1 MAGLGE
7 AQRMLE
13 MQFTQ
18 SFRTGNIIIDTLVSG
33 VIMSVITAAFFYLRP
48 LLTDSP
54 KYFDRILGFF
64 GLTTNRIIINWK
76 VSKTAQME
84 VNNSSKRFEAILHQV
99 RKLKYGEAGVNT
111 FLENPNPDS
120 MSFMVAQ
127 STPFMFKPG
136 VYGKIQTDK
145 TERHEQ
151 GYHGQ
156 MVLMPETFEAQIYS
170 RTKTLLQLQ
179 ELLDEWVEEYEKFGK
194 KTNKIILKWKIN
206 DKKNS
211 EANSSD
217 PMKSSQD
224 DKKLSKIAG
233 MEMDNSSL
241 RFEAVLHQVT
251 KLKYGEVGINTLR
264 EIPESLSFMVSQ
276 ETPFK
281 FSPEVFG
288 KIQINK
294 QSKELTRDDEKGETY
309 RAEIYSNTKSL
320 KELQDI
326 LEEWVE
332 DYEKFVRMTGWNE
345 LKFYGGINR
354 YGAQFNFSVKLM
366 AILHHLEKTGSN
378 NPNIKVLK
386 EFAHEEERHYRDDN
400 AECRKTDQLIPET
413 IEVEKDVFCKVTST
427 TWQSGKK
434 DSIFSSNEVQI
445 QARIFSKKQ
454 KVPYLLSLV
463 KQWEKEYDEF
473 NQLGNGL
480 RYFVFNPP
488 SEEERNRHGNGLP
501 TFYTEFTFSS
511 GKTFKNI
518 FFPQKEELIEKIKF
532 FMDNESWYLEHG
544 IPYMFG
550 LLLHGEPGCGKT
562 STIKAIANMTQR
574 HIVSVPLKNIKTMS
588 DLYQALY
595 GGKINKT
602 SIPMDKRLYILEDI
616 DCAGLDDIMK
626 DRSKE
631 NYKSIRRSE
640 SPDSGLSD
648 DEATIRQE
656 DKKYKEKKNELK
668 LSDLL
673 EALDGVL
680 EMNGRMLIMTTN
692 HLEKLDP
699 ALIRPGRVDSS
710 LEFKRCNKTAIR
722 QFFESFFGK
731 DECLAVDM
739 KNIKDGVWTPAEVA
753 QICINNRQN
762 IQLAMKKIHERKTV
776 PKKKTAHDKYDF
788 YS

>member
-1 MAGLGE
+1 
-7 AQRMLE
+7 
-13 MQFTQ
+13 
-18 SFRTGNIIIDTLVSG
+18 
-33 VIMSVITAAFFYLRP
+33 
-48 LLTDSP
+48 
-54 KYFDRILGFF
+54 
-64 GLTTNRIIINWK
+64 
-76 VSKTAQME
+76 
-84 VNNSSKRFEAILHQV
+84 
-99 RKLKYGEAGVNT
+99 
-111 FLENPNPDS
+111 
-120 MSFMVAQ
+120 
-127 STPFMFKPG
+127 
-136 VYGKIQTDK
+136 
-145 TERHEQ
+145 
-151 GYHGQ
+151 
-156 MVLMPETFEAQIYS
+156 
-170 RTKTLLQLQ
+170 
-179 ELLDEWVEEYEKFGK
+179 
-194 KTNKIILKWKIN
+194 
-206 DKKNS
+206 
-211 EANSSD
+211 
-217 PMKSSQD
+217 
-224 DKKLSKIAG
+224 
-233 MEMDNSSL
+233 
-241 RFEAVLHQVT
+241 
-251 KLKYGEVGINTLR
+251 
-264 EIPESLSFMVSQ
+264 MVSQ

-366 AILHHLEKTGSN
+366 AILHHLEKTGST

-445 QARIFSKKQ
+445 QARIFSKKH

-463 KQWEKEYDEF
+463 KKWEKEYDEF

-480 RYFVFNPP
+480 RYFVFNPS

-511 GKTFKNI
+511 GKSFKNI

-532 FMDNESWYLEHG
+532 FMENESWYLEHG

-602 SIPMDKRLYILEDI
+602 SIPMKKRLYVLEDI

-626 DRSKE
+626 KRVAEPQKPAEINPNE
-631 NYKSIRRSE
+631 NSE
-640 SPDSGLSD
+640 NNKP
-648 DEATIRQE
+648 EPKVE
-656 DKKYKEKKNELK
+656 EKTEIK

-673 EALDGVL
+673 EAFDGVL
-680 EMNGRMLIMTTN
+680 EMNGRMMVMTTN

-699 ALIRPGRVDSS
+699 ALIRPGRVNLS
-710 LEFKRCNKTAIR
+710 LEFKRCTKQAIGE
-722 QFFESFFGK
+722 FF
-731 DECLAVDM
+731 
-739 KNIKDGVWTPAEVA
+739 
-753 QICINNRQN
+753 
-762 IQLAMKKIHERKTV
+762 
-776 PKKKTAHDKYDF
+776 
-788 YS
+788 